1 MSNDGPKTPNGRS
14 QFQDKVAAVLTEAI
28 NLGATK
34 FEIAVW
40 DKMSTIRPYTDGVWI
55 KAKEEWSAKEGRE
68 AIQSL
73 VDLRA
78 AHRHEVKMERDFHFF
93 DVRAED
99 LGLPTSVT
107 RLECS
112 LAYHATDSGTE
123 NHIIVEFR

>member
-1 MSNDGPKTPNGRS
+1 MMINGPKTPNGQNLS
-14 QFQDKVAAVLTEAI
+14 KAKVAAVLTEAI
-28 NLGATK
+28 SLGAAK

-40 DKMSTIRPYTDGVWI
+40 DTKSTFRPYIDGVWI
-55 KAKEEWSAKEGRE
+55 KANEEWSVEEGRQ

-78 AHRHEVKMERDFHFF
+78 AHRHEVKMERDIHFF

-112 LAYHATDSGTE
+112 LAYHATDSGIE